1 MRKASDPESLQARRH
16 SALNRRHN
24 VQTEV
29 RIPVRLVGGLAIL
42 VMLGTA
48 LLLLPVMGKHEPL
61 KFDQAIF
68 TAVSA
73 LSVTGLSII
82 TPYNDLSYLGKFVL
96 LTLIQIGGV
105 GYMVLAV
112 VAFRLIGKKVVLAD
126 RLALRDALGLVSHRG
141 ILQLTTQIMMT
152 VALIELAGAFILW
165 LNWRSS
171 IPGLEGAFYALF
183 HAVSAFCNAGFDLF
197 TGRPGYPTGVPN
209 DTITVLV
216 MATLIFLG
224 SIGIPVLFDLITYHW
239 RKRLSLHTRIT
250 LPIVFGL
257 IIVGTVGL
265 EISEGLTQGILH
277 HEPLYRQIL
286 LSTAQVVSARTAG
299 FTFLPTF
306 TGLEPSSELLLT
318 ISMFIGSSPAS
329 MGGGITTGTFGILA
343 LALWAQAK
351 GQSTPIIEGR
361 AIPGEMIRRG
371 AAVLT
376 ISLALVLFATWIILV
391 THRTSMALALF
402 EVTSA
407 FATCGL
413 SMGLTGELNTTGKIV
428 IMMMMFWGRLGALTI
443 IVALTRSRPPKR
455 ITYPEEKI
463 LIG

>member
-1 MRKASDPESLQARRH
+1 MRRAPDPESLQAKRH
-16 SALNRRHN
+16 SALSRRHN

-29 RIPVRLVGGLAIL
+29 RIPLRLIGGLAIL
-42 VMLGTA
+42 VMLGTS
-48 LLLLPVMGKHEPL
+48 LLLLPVMGKQQPL
-61 KFDQAIF
+61 MFDQAIF

-82 TPYNDLSYLGKFVL
+82 TPYTDLSFAGKFVL
-96 LTLIQIGGV
+96 LTLIQIGGI

-112 VAFRLIGKKVVLAD
+112 VAFRLIGKKVALAD
-126 RLALRDALGLVSHRG
+126 RLALRDALGLVSQRG
-141 ILQLTTQIMMT
+141 IIKLTSQIMFT
-152 VALIELAGAFILW
+152 VITIELLGAFLLW
-165 LNWRSS
+165 LNWRNS
-171 IPGLEGAFYALF
+171 IPGIEGIFYALF

-197 TGRPGYPTGVPN
+197 NGRPDYPTGVPN
-209 DTITVLV
+209 DTATVLI

-239 RKRLSLHTRIT
+239 RRRLSLHTRIT

-257 IIVGTVGL
+257 IILSTIGL
-265 EISEGLTQGILH
+265 EISEGLTTGILH
-277 HEPLYRQIL
+277 HEPLYRQVL
-286 LSTAQVVSARTAG
+286 LALAQVISARTAG
-299 FTFLPTF
+299 FTFMPTF

-318 ISMFIGSSPAS
+318 ICMFIGSSPAS

-351 GQSTPIIEGR
+351 GHSTPIIEGK

-376 ISLALVLFATWIILV
+376 ISLAVVLVATWILLV
-391 THRTSMALALF
+391 THNTSLALALF

-443 IVALTRSRPPKR
+443 IVALTRSRQPKR
-455 ITYPEEKI
+455 IIYPEEKI